1 MRPNLRTPCLDALR
15 RELARL
21 EAQAANAARRNKPT
35 MWAYYARMRDELRR
49 EFGPTVARTCRAR
62 GINRRFHDSGI
73 AGVALAICQR
83 ADAQCPLLPRDA
95 AADLWALSVYA
106 SRILRSWGA
115 GPAPRRS
122 LAWLRERAKVRR
134 G

>member
-1 MRPNLRTPCLDALR
+1 MKSRFGTPCLDALQR
-15 RELARL
+15 QINSL
-21 EAQAANAARRNKPT
+21 EHQSANAARRNKPT

-49 EFGPTVARTCRAR
+49 EFGPTMARTCRAR
-62 GINRRFHDSGI
+62 GRNRRFHDSGI

-122 LAWLRERAKVRR
+122 LAWLRERAEVRR

>member
-35 MWAYYARMRDELRR
+35 MWAYYGRMIESLRR
-49 EFGPTVARTCRAR
+49 EFGPTVARTHRSR
-62 GINRRFHDSGI
+62 GRWRRINDGGI
-73 AGVALAICQR
+73 AGVALAICQQ
-83 ADAQCPLLPRDA
+83 ADSECPSLPRDA

-106 SRILRSWGA
+106 ARVLRAWGA
-115 GPAPRRS
+115 GPGPRRS
-122 LAWLRERAKVRR
+122 LAWLRTRPEVRR
-134 G
+134 